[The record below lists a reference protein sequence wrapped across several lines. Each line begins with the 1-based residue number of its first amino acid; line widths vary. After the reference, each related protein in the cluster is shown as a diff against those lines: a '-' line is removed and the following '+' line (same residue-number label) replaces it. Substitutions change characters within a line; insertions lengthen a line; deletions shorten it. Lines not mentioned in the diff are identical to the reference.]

1 MNRRKFENLF
11 VPLSD
16 LEKKER
22 KLLLTAPSFRPP
34 AFGGWGQA
42 LNLRLRNEQRE
53 HMTLH
58 RCYNFSI
65 QQAEEEAMFQV
76 QSLGRFQREM
86 AAMNLTP
93 DCIFNVES

>member
-1 MNRRKFENLF
+1 MNRNQFENLF
-11 VPLSD
+11 APLSD

-22 KLLLTAPSFRPP
+22 KIFFAGPSFRPP
-34 AFGGWGQA
+34 EFGGWGQA

-65 QQAEEEAMFQV
+65 QQAEEEVMFQV

-86 AAMNLTP
+86 AAMNLTH